1 MYAFTLMTHWKMPF
15 NAKKCKVIAFESQ
28 NYRPTYKLGE
38 TVMDW
43 ANMATY
49 RGVIMQSNFKFDL
62 RMVLKKDKAST
73 TLGAIKHML
82 KQAPQDVRLLA
93 DTSLCHLML
102 K

>member
-1 MYAFTLMTHWKMPF
+1 
-15 NAKKCKVIAFESQ
+15 
-28 NYRPTYKLGE
+28 
-38 TVMDW
+38 MDW